1 MHRNAKLTPLGRA
14 EMVRRVVDQGV
25 SVKDVAASYG
35 ICERTVRKWVKRQ
48 AAAGGL
54 EDRSSRP
61 KSSPCRLPVET
72 VKTIVELRRQR
83 WTGARIAAHLGL
95 SRATLSRCL
104 RRAGLN
110 RAADLEPVVPVIRY
124 EKARPGEM
132 LHLDIKKLGRIQR
145 PGHRVTG
152 SRKVRANG
160 RIGWEFVFVA
170 IDDCSRLA
178 FAEICADERQHT
190 AAGFL
195 KAAVAY
201 YAGLGIRVRSIMTDN
216 GACFI
221 SQTFAQACAHLGL
234 KHIFTRPY
242 TPRTNGK
249 AERFIQTSL
258 REWAYFASYDHSGA
272 RLAALAPWLHH
283 YNWHRPHY
291 SLSLKPPAS
300 RLPLSPDDLL
310 KLHT

>member
-1 MHRNAKLTPLGRA
+1 MHRNAKLTPRGRA
-14 EMVRRVVDQGV
+14 EMVRRVVAEGLAV
-25 SVKDVAASYG
+25 RVVAASFG
-35 ICERTVRKWVKRQ
+35 VCERTARKWVRRHVSPT
-48 AAAGGL
+48 GL

-61 KSSPCRLPVET
+61 GRSPRRLPQET
-72 VKTIVELRRQR
+72 VRTIVELRRQR

-95 SRATLSRCL
+95 SRATLSRYL
-104 RRAGLN
+104 RQAGLN

-124 EKARPGEM
+124 EKARPGEL

-160 RIGWEFVFVA
+160 TIGWEFVFVA

-178 FAEICADERQHT
+178 FAEICRDERQHT
-190 AAGFL
+190 AVTFL
-195 KAAVAY
+195 QAALAY
-201 YAGLGIRVRSIMTDN
+201 YASLGIQVKALMTDN

-221 SQTFAQACAHLGL
+221 SHTFARACAELGL

-258 REWAYFASYDHSGA
+258 REWAYYASYDHSGA

-283 YNWHRPHY
+283 YNWHRPHF

-300 RLPLSPDDLL
+300 RLTLSPDDLL

>member
-1 MHRNAKLTPLGRA
+1 MHRNAKLTPRGRA
-14 EMVRRVVDQGV
+14 EMVRCVVGQGLA
-25 SVKDVAASYG
+25 VKLVAANFCV
-35 ICERTVRKWVKRQ
+35 CERTVRKWVKRHSGT
-48 AAAGGL
+48 AGL
-54 EDRSSRP
+54 EDRSSQP
-61 KSSPCRLPVET
+61 KHSPRRLPVET
-72 VKTIVELRRQR
+72 VNTIVELRRQR

-95 SRATLSRCL
+95 SRATLSRYL

-124 EKARPGEM
+124 EKARPGEL

-145 PGHRVTG
+145 PGHRVTR
-152 SRKVRANG
+152 SRQVRAHG
-160 RIGWEFVFVA
+160 KIGWEFVFVA

-190 AAGFL
+190 AATFL
-195 KAAVAY
+195 KAALAY
-201 YAGLGIRVRSIMTDN
+201 YASLGITVKAIMTDN

-221 SQTFAQACAHLGL
+221 SHTFARACAQFGL

-258 REWAYFASYDHSGA
+258 REWAYHASYDHSGA

-291 SLSLKPPAS
+291 SLDLKPPAS
-300 RLPLSPDDLL
+300 RLQLSPDNLL
-310 KLHT
+310 KLHN

>member
-1 MHRNAKLTPLGRA
+1 
-14 EMVRRVVDQGV
+14 MVRRVVEQGLA
-25 SVKDVAASYG
+25 VKGVAASFG
-35 ICERTVRKWVKRQ
+35 VCERTVRRWVKRHSSVT
-48 AAAGGL
+48 GL

-61 KSSPCRLPVET
+61 AISPRRLPVET
-72 VKTIVELRRQR
+72 ANTIVELRRQR

-95 SRATLSRCL
+95 SRATLSRYL

-124 EKARPGEM
+124 EKACPGEL

-152 SRKVRANG
+152 SRLVRAQG
-160 RIGWEFVFVA
+160 TAGWEFVFVA

-178 FAEICADERQHT
+178 FAEICTDERQHT
-190 AAGFL
+190 AATFL
-195 KAAVAY
+195 KAALAY
-201 YAGLGIRVRSIMTDN
+201 YAGLGIQVKSIMTAN

-221 SQTFAQACAHLGL
+221 SHTFARACAELGL

-258 REWAYFASYDHSGA
+258 REWAYYATYDHSGA

-291 SLSLKPPAS
+291 SLDLKPPAS
-300 RLPLSPDDLL
+300 RLQLSPDDLL

>member
-1 MHRNAKLTPLGRA
+1 
-14 EMVRRVVDQGV
+14 MVRRVVDQGV
-25 SVKDVAASYG
+25 PVKVVAASFG
-35 ICERTVRKWVKRQ
+35 VCERTVRKWVKRHL
-48 AAAGGL
+48 AATGL

-61 KSSPCRLPVET
+61 KASPRCLPPET
-72 VKTIVELRRQR
+72 VNTIVELRRQR
-83 WTGARIAAHLGL
+83 WTGARIATHLGL
-95 SRATLSRCL
+95 SRATLSRYL

-124 EKARPGEM
+124 EKARPGEL

-152 SRKVRANG
+152 SRQVRAHG
-160 RIGWEFVFVA
+160 KIGWEFVFVA

-190 AAGFL
+190 AATFL
-195 KAAVAY
+195 KAALAY
-201 YAGLGIRVRSIMTDN
+201 YAGLGIQVKSIMTDN
-216 GACFI
+216 GSCFI
-221 SQTFAQACAHLGL
+221 SHTFARACAQLGL

-258 REWAYFASYDHSGA
+258 REWAYHASYDHSGA

-291 SLSLKPPAS
+291 SLNLKPPAS
-300 RLPLSPDDLL
+300 RLQQSPDDLL

>member
-1 MHRNAKLTPLGRA
+1 
-14 EMVRRVVDQGV
+14 MVRRVIDEGAC
-25 SVKDVAASYG
+25 VKVVAASFG
-35 ICERTVRKWVKRQ
+35 VCERTVRKWVKRHT
-48 AAAGGL
+48 AATGL

-61 KSSPCRLPVET
+61 KSSPRRLPVET
-72 VKTIVELRRQR
+72 ASTIVELRRQR

-95 SRATLSRCL
+95 SRATLSRYL

-110 RAADLEPVVPVIRY
+110 RAADLEPLVPVIRY
-124 EKARPGEM
+124 EKAQPGEL
-132 LHLDIKKLGRIQR
+132 LHLDIKKLGRILR

-152 SRKVRANG
+152 SRHVRAHG
-160 RIGWEFVFVA
+160 KIGWEFVFVA

-178 FAEICADERQHT
+178 FAEICVDERQHT
-190 AAGFL
+190 AVTFL
-195 KAAVAY
+195 KAALAY
-201 YAGLGIRVRSIMTDN
+201 YAGLGIAVKAIMTDN
-216 GACFI
+216 GSCFI
-221 SQTFAQACAHLGL
+221 SHTFARACQQLGL

-258 REWAYFASYDHSGA
+258 REWAYHATYDHSGA

-291 SLSLKPPAS
+291 ALSLKPPAS
-300 RLPLSPDDLL
+300 RLQLSPDNLL
-310 KLHT
+310 RLHS